1 MRYPFR
7 FSQVVWSA
15 VAASC
20 AFPNLFPPQPLLA
33 KSRGGALV
41 GWQPE
46 GKSGPRR
53 WRDGSLE
60 EDLPMRGLSE
70 LFNVNYFIVSQTN
83 PHIVPILRL
92 KRALC
97 KRSATWAIAAAFLE
111 SEWKHRCRQVREL
124 APWLDVFGVFSLFGQ
139 QWEGDVTVVMPFTAA
154 QLSRVVSNPD
164 VDYLFATALQGE
176 REMWPRLATIDAN
189 CGIEM
194 QLDECAR
201 ELRARL
207 HRSVSLA
214 RRGRVVRVLRSRA
227 CLLIMLR
234 GTDACLRRSH
244 PGTRLEGSRTSHW
257 VATALAA
264 CAPRLRTWAAT
275 PAPRRSR
282 RASWATAAAL
292 RCTSR
297 VAAAA
302 ALCPRCR
309 LQSRPRRGG
318 PSRVAER
325 TQMHE
330 AEAPVRRFLN

>member
-1 MRYPFR
+1 
-7 FSQVVWSA
+7 
-15 VAASC
+15 
-20 AFPNLFPPQPLLA
+20 
-33 KSRGGALV
+33 
-41 GWQPE
+41 
-46 GKSGPRR
+46 
-53 WRDGSLE
+53 
-60 EDLPMRGLSE
+60 MRGLSE

-97 KRSATWAIAAAFLE
+97 KRSATWAIAAAFIE

-214 RRGRVVRVLRSRA
+214 RRGRVVRTPLLLR
-227 CLLIMLR
+227 MLQA
-234 GTDACLRRSH
+234 TDACSRAAVMEHDRQRVIPRAGRQQRWRPVLHCGEHGRQPQRRGAHAASYGLWQRLRAVSAERRERRSAAH
-244 PGTRLEGSRTSHW
+244 A
-257 VATALAA
+257 VARRAALAA
-264 CAPRLRTWAAT
+264 VDQAGQRGGHKCTKLKR
-275 PAPRRSR
+275 R
-282 RASWATAAAL
+282 RA
-292 RCTSR
+292 
-297 VAAAA
+297 
-302 ALCPRCR
+302 
-309 LQSRPRRGG
+309 G
-318 PSRVAER
+318 
-325 TQMHE
+325 
-330 AEAPVRRFLN
+330 F